1 MRSLEV
7 KVAVL
12 KFKMFEL
19 HKLKMRKQGG
29 PHAERLAKHLIV
41 AIQQMLHRVT
51 VSEHTN
57 NGDHNLSATRGVL
70 KPGSSAEKILIFWVG
85 IVKVIW
91 LRRVQNIPI
100 K

>member
-1 MRSLEV
+1 MPFKSL
-7 KVAVL
+7 KL

-19 HKLKMRKQGG
+19 HKLKMRRQGG

-57 NGDHNLSATRGVL
+57 NSDHNLSARRGVFKL
-70 KPGSSAEKILIFWVG
+70 EKGKFDFLWFIIIIMFKWIGWIFCY
-85 IVKVIW
+85 
-91 LRRVQNIPI
+91 LLF
-100 K
+100 